1 MPFERLIARL
11 NSLERMEKAREAL
24 EIVAKESDRR
34 CPVKTGNLMNS
45 RYIRFDRNQWFIGYE
60 APYAVYVHEI
70 LDNYH
75 PNGEAKFLENA
86 WLAKHGEFLDKL
98 LEE

>member
-1 MPFERLIARL
+1 MAFEIILARL
-11 NSLERMEKAREAL
+11 NSLERMRKAPQAL
-24 EIVAKESDRR
+24 EIVALESDRR
-34 CPVKTGNLMNS
+34 CPKDTHQLVNS
-45 RYIRFDRNQWFIGYE
+45 RYIRVRRNEWVIGYE

-70 LDNYH
+70 LWYNH

-86 WLAKHGEFLDKL
+86 WMAKRLEFLDKL